1 VDAAALA
8 SELAEFLRQRL
19 GSLLEESGLD
29 GDLVQAVAG
38 PDVPLARVLGDPE
51 DARRRAA
58 LLAELRRGGE
68 LAAVQAVVQRASRL
82 AAKGELDPAVLT
94 PEGVV
99 DPGLFQSPAETAM
112 HEVVRQ
118 LVPIAAAVREGGYGP
133 LAHAL
138 AASADTLAAFFDG
151 PQSVLVMAEDPQVR
165 RNRLNLLGVLR
176 NQAALLADFERISG
190 G

>member
-58 LLAELRRGGE
+58 L
-68 LAAVQAVVQRASRL
+68 
-82 AAKGELDPAVLT
+82 PAV
-94 PEGVV
+94 PASGRF
-99 DPGLFQSPAETAM
+99 GLCISLQRLCEIPAAD
-112 HEVVRQ
+112 RRRIGNDI
-118 LVPIAAAVREGGYGP
+118 PC
-133 LAHAL
+133 LA
-138 AASADTLAAFFDG
+138 
-151 PQSVLVMAEDPQVR
+151 
-165 RNRLNLLGVLR
+165 
-176 NQAALLADFERISG
+176 
-190 G
+190 